1 MKILTFLAVLA
12 ISSTSVLGQVF
23 SVSPNQSSI
32 SITGTSTL
40 HDWEVSAK
48 RFSGSARFEVGGGQ
62 LISVSELELRVEVK
76 SIESGKG
83 GMDKKIYEAL
93 SEKNH
98 KEIVFIAQQVGEI
111 KDGLISATGNL
122 TIAGVTKSV
131 DLNAAYEVLPDGS
144 FIITGAYPMEMT
156 SFNIEP
162 PTAMLGTI
170 KSGNSIEVKF
180 ATRFVNQKNS

>member
-1 MKILTFLAVLA
+1 MKVLTLLAALA
-12 ISSTSVLGQVF
+12 ISTSAVFGQVF
-23 SVSPNQSSI
+23 TISPNESSI
-32 SITGTSTL
+32 SISGTSTL
-40 HDWEVSAK
+40 HDWEVFAK
-48 RFSGSARFEVGGGQ
+48 NFSGSAQFEVSDGR
-62 LISVSELELRVEVK
+62 LISVSDLELRVVVK
-76 SIESGKG
+76 SIESGKS

-98 KEIVFIAQQVGEI
+98 KEIVFSAQQIDEI
-111 KDGLISATGNL
+111 KDGFISATGDL

-144 FIITGAYPMEMT
+144 FMITGAYSMEMT